1 MQYNLKVISW
11 TFVLTVLFC
20 AGIFLYTRWDL
31 QRFEA
36 SLGEI
41 PTPRNSQEVISQ
53 REITTHEHAD
63 YTAPAGTVDL
73 KHFEEKVLEV
83 DVPEMEMPAALPVE
97 TDMSLME
104 YDLQELSLS
113 EVELAEEVLA
123 EVPLEGVDWTQAK
136 MAGRDYNDF
145 IETDPKYA
153 YARLADGFREMY
165 GDHPEIDVIV
175 ETIKRANQQTM
186 KVDDA
191 IQMAEAFLRIM
202 PEEAHGSIDMLS
214 AQLEM
219 LQELKTLELYGD
231 KVEIRYDIEVGE

>member
-1 MQYNLKVISW
+1 MKIQCNLKVMSW

-20 AGIFLYTRWDL
+20 AGIFLYTQWDL
-31 QRFEA
+31 RQFET

-41 PTPRNSQEVISQ
+41 PTPRNFQKVVSE
-53 REITTHEHAD
+53 REIITHEHDD
-63 YTAPAGTVDL
+63 YAAPAGTVDL
-73 KHFEEKVLEV
+73 KHFKEKVLEV
-83 DVPEMEMPAALPVE
+83 DVPEMEMPAVLPVE

-113 EVELAEEVLA
+113 EVELVD
-123 EVPLEGVDWTQAK
+123 VPVEGVGWTQSK

-145 IETDPKYA
+145 IEIDPEYA

-186 KVDDA
+186 RVDDA

-202 PEEAHGSIDMLS
+202 PEEAAGSIDMLS
-214 AQLEM
+214 TQLEM
-219 LQELKTLELYGD
+219 LRELKALELYGE